1 MPIRVFSQ
9 EEREEI
15 RVKML
20 DAGFPLLKEYGMTH
34 TSISKITKAAGIG
47 VSTFY
52 NFWKTK
58 EAYMTELISYYRK
71 KMLPLMVD
79 EEVLSRNRKLSRIEV
94 KKYFQAL
101 VDENISIYP
110 HMTLEDEYKLVNSSN
125 SFKPDI
131 EKETT
136 IAKELFSYFENV
148 RDDIDFGLV
157 ANLTKIL
164 AITAESKAELHEG
177 AYDKTIDKIIDM
189 ILDLIFKERDKN
201 I

>member
-20 DAGFPLLKEYGMTH
+20 DAGFPILKEYGMTH

-71 KMLPLMVD
+71 KKLPLMVD

-125 SFKPDI
+125 SFNPDI

-189 ILDLIFKERDKN
+189 ILDLIFKE
-201 I
+201 

>member
-131 EKETT
+131 ENETT

>member
-20 DAGFPLLKEYGMTH
+20 DAGFPILKEYGMTH

-71 KMLPLMVD
+71 KKLPLMVD

-189 ILDLIFKERDKN
+189 ILDLIFKE
-201 I
+201 

>member
-1 MPIRVFSQ
+1 
-9 EEREEI
+9 
-15 RVKML
+15 
-20 DAGFPLLKEYGMTH
+20 
-34 TSISKITKAAGIG
+34 
-47 VSTFY
+47 
-52 NFWKTK
+52 
-58 EAYMTELISYYRK
+58 
-71 KMLPLMVD
+71 MVD

>member
-110 HMTLEDEYKLVNSSN
+110 HMTLEDEFKLVNSSN